1 MQEELLEFKR
11 ELHFDIDIGS
21 LQDNVFS
28 EESFFELIREQLEDA
43 GIVDNIQPCFF
54 RDTVKGQ
61 RIDGYGWN
69 PLESTFCAIASLLS
83 DNDDELNRLNKSDA
97 ITLANRVRRFIEA
110 ASDPR
115 FKDKIDPS
123 TDAFECASFLA
134 SLDSKILRYRVI
146 IITDYVLSDR
156 VKSITLDSVMNTR
169 TSVELWDLARLRDL
183 AFSDT
188 DTEPFTVDETFL
200 GDKGLAVMKG
210 ANLPS
215 GAKAFLGVMPATILS
230 KIYDEYGQRLLEGN
244 VRTFLDFRSGV
255 NRGLRITLATEP
267 ENFFAYNNGIT
278 LTADSAEVLE
288 EGSVTYVNRL
298 KNLQI
303 VNGGQTTA
311 AIYFAPKEPGGV
323 KTADGELLFKDI
335 DLSKVSVQM
344 KLTVFNESTK
354 DSIDEYRANI
364 SNFANSQNS
373 IQGSDLVSNHPIHLS
388 IERLSRQ
395 ISMPTSETGLASKWF
410 YERTRG
416 QYSTKMRALSTSAKN
431 KFKIEYP
438 KHQLFTKTDMAKYI
452 NTWRMRPF
460 IVKKGAQAN
469 LKALG
474 PELIK
479 EYEKEPT
486 SFEAGFY
493 KGLIAQAILFRSID
507 KGVASA
513 DWYKQESGLKAEA
526 VTFGIALVRHQLL
539 ASGKDINLEKIYNS
553 QALSESLLQTILDAC
568 RQVRSAISNANFRG
582 GVGNPSEFCKSENGW
597 KRIQQLKADL
607 SRLANSDV
615 LTKDQVTEAAEESQK
630 LNKTSESLNDFETII
645 SKGVDYWK
653 ALASHNLKQ
662 HRLDDIQVAIPIR
675 CSSMIDGRGK
685 PLSPKQCKAA
695 IRIMK
700 DAEASGFIFSDA
712 THNA

>member
-1 MQEELLEFKR
+1 MQDELIEFKK

-21 LQDNVFS
+21 LEDNVFS

-43 GIVDNIQPCFF
+43 GIVDNIQKCFF
-54 RDTVKGQ
+54 RDTIKGQ

-69 PLESTFCAIASLLS
+69 PLESTFCAIVTLLS
-83 DNDDELNRLNKSDA
+83 DNDDELDRLNRSDA
-97 ITLANRVRRFIEA
+97 LVIANRVRKFIEA
-110 ASDPR
+110 ACDPI

-123 TDAFECASFLA
+123 TDAFECASFLT
-134 SLDSKILRYRVI
+134 SLDSEILKFRII
-146 IITDYVLSDR
+146 IITDYVISDR
-156 VKSITLDSVMNTR
+156 VKSITLGSVMNTR
-169 TSVELWDLARLRDL
+169 TSVELWDLSRLRDL
-183 AFSDT
+183 AFSDS
-188 DTEPFTVDETFL
+188 DTEPFTIDEEFL
-200 GDKGLAVMKG
+200 GVKGLPVIKG
-210 ANLPS
+210 ANLLS
-215 GAKAFLGVMPATILS
+215 GAQAFLGVMPATILS
-230 KIYDEYGQRLLEGN
+230 RIYDEYGQRLLEGN

-255 NRGLRITLATEP
+255 NRGLRVTLATEP

-278 LTADSAEVLE
+278 LTADSAEVIE

-323 KTADGELLFKDI
+323 KTPSRELLFKDI

-354 DSIDEYRANI
+354 DNIDEYRSNI

-373 IQGSDLVSNHPIHLS
+373 IQNSDLVSNHPIHLS

-416 QYSTKMRALSTSAKN
+416 QYSTKMRALSMPAKN

-438 KHQLFTKTDMAKYI
+438 KDQVFTKTDMAKYL

-479 EYEKEPT
+479 EYEKDPAN
-486 SFEAGFY
+486 FEAGFY
-493 KGLIAQAILFRSID
+493 KELVAQAILFKAID
-507 KGVASA
+507 KGVASSE
-513 DWYKQESGLKAEA
+513 WYKQESGLKAEA
-526 VTFGIALVRHQLL
+526 VTFGIALLRHQLL
-539 ASGKDINLEKIYNS
+539 ASDKDINLEKIYSS
-553 QALSESLLQTILDAC
+553 QALSESLQQTVLYAC
-568 RQVRSAISNANFRG
+568 QQVRSAISNANFRG

-597 KRIQQLKADL
+597 KRIQQIKADL
-607 SRLANSDV
+607 TKLANSDI
-615 LTKDQVTEAAEESQK
+615 LTKEQVTEAAEESQK
-630 LNKTSESLNDFETII
+630 LNQTSESLNDFENII
-645 SKGVDYWK
+645 SKGVNYWK
-653 ALASHNLKQ
+653 ALTSHNLKH

-675 CSSMIDGRGK
+675 CSSMIEGRGK

-700 DAEASGFIFSDA
+700 DAEQGGFEFSN
-712 THNA
+712 TNHI

>member
-1 MQEELLEFKR
+1 MQEELLEFKK

-43 GIVDNIQPCFF
+43 GIVDNIQQCFF
-54 RDTVKGQ
+54 RDTIKGQ

-69 PLESTFCAIASLLS
+69 PLENTFCAIVTLLS
-83 DNDDELNRLNKSDA
+83 DNDDELDHLNRTDA
-97 ITLANRVRRFIEA
+97 LALANRVRRFLEA
-110 ASDPR
+110 ASDTR
-115 FKDKIDPS
+115 FKDKVDPS
-123 TDAFECASFLA
+123 TDAFECASFLT
-134 SLDSKILRYRVI
+134 SLESKILKFRVI

-156 VKSITLDSVMNTR
+156 VKSITLDPVMNTR
-169 TSVELWDLARLRDL
+169 TSVELWDLSRLRDL

-188 DTEPFTVDETFL
+188 DTEPFTIDGDFL
-200 GDKGLAVMKG
+200 GDKGLPVMKG
-210 ANLPS
+210 AVLPS
-215 GAKAFLGVMPATILS
+215 GAQAFLGVMPATILS
-230 KIYDEYGQRLLEGN
+230 RIYDEYGQRLLEGN

-255 NRGLRITLATEP
+255 NRGLRVTLATEP

-278 LTADSAEVLE
+278 LTADSAEVYE

-298 KNLQI
+298 ENLQI

-323 KTADGELLFKDI
+323 KTPSGEVLFRDI

-344 KLTVFNESTK
+344 KLTVFNESTR
-354 DSIDEYRANI
+354 DSIDEYRSNI

-395 ISMPTSETGLASKWF
+395 ISMPTSDTGLASKWF

-416 QYSTKMRALSTSAKN
+416 QYSTKMRALSTPARN

-479 EYEKEPT
+479 EYLKNPAT
-486 SFEAGFY
+486 FEAGFY
-493 KGLIAQAILFRSID
+493 KELIAQAILFKIVD
-507 KGVASA
+507 KGVASS

-526 VTFGIALVRHQLL
+526 VTFGIALVRYQLL
-539 ASGKDINLEKIYNS
+539 ESGKDINLEKIYNS
-553 QALSESLLQTILDAC
+553 QALSDSLQITILDAC
-568 RQVRSAISNANFRG
+568 HQVRSAISNANFRG

-607 SRLANSDV
+607 SKLARSDI
-615 LTKDQVTEAAEESQK
+615 LTKEQVTEAADESQK
-630 LNKTSESLNDFETII
+630 LNKTSESLNEFDIII
-645 SKGVDYWK
+645 SQGIDYWK
-653 ALASHNLKQ
+653 ALASYNLKK

-675 CSSMIDGRGK
+675 CSAMIEGKGR

-700 DAEASGFIFSDA
+700 DAKASGFEFAKI
-712 THNA
+712 